1 MSFVHLK
8 TFSEYSITKGINRI
22 DELIKNTKSKNM
34 PAVALTD
41 DNAMYGTVGF
51 YKEARAKGLKP
62 IIGITATIEQDDG
75 NRYQLTLLA
84 KNEAGYKKIV
94 ALNSRGFTE
103 NRKLD
108 GGFIKEE
115 WLNDLS
121 DVVVLSGAKEGL
133 IGQKILEG
141 KLEEAKE
148 IAQQMKSFFGDDFYM
163 ELQRDGKEN
172 ENEYMIGAATIASEL
187 GIAPVATH
195 PVLFANKEDFL
206 AHEARY
212 CIGSKEK
219 LFDVRRKRQ
228 FNKEMYLKSPEEMQE
243 LFADIPEAIE
253 NTVEIAKKCNIEL
266 VLDKPQLPIFPTPN
280 GENADEYFAQKS
292 REGLAQ
298 RLIEDYPNPID
309 REAKRKE
316 YEERLE
322 REIGIIQKM
331 GFPGYFLIVSD
342 FINWSKEKD
351 IPVGPGR
358 GSGAG
363 SLVAYAM
370 RITDLDPLPYGL
382 LFERFLNPDR
392 VSMPDFDIDFCQA
405 RRNETYEYVRQK
417 YGTDAVC
424 QIGTFGTMAAKAVVR
439 DVGRT
444 LNYNHDFVDTLAKMI
459 TIKPNKPMTLRQ
471 FMFGDEEKGIE
482 PDEKLLARYDNEAD
496 VKKLIDIA
504 LKLEGITRQVGIHAA
519 GVVIAAG
526 KLTDYTPL
534 YTSDEDSSPQT
545 QFDMSD
551 VEKAGLVKFDFLGLK
566 TLTVIK
572 EAIDLIHKQELA
584 ETGRKTFDIRK
595 IDINDQDVYANIY
608 GNGNSV
614 DIFQFESKGMQG
626 VLKKTAPNKLEDL
639 IAVNALYRPG
649 PMDIIPEW
657 LESRKL
663 PEEKRTYPHPMLS
676 GVLKETAGFMIY
688 QEQVMQC
695 AQIVAGYSLG
705 GADLL
710 RRAMGKKKPEEMRQ
724 QREIFVK
731 GAAKNNISEE
741 KANEIFDL
749 IDKFSGYGFNKSHAA
764 AYSYLSYQSGYLKHY
779 YPVQFYTAVLNSHIA
794 PTLDTDKVSISFQD
808 AKKNN
813 VNILPPNINSSGP
826 YFTIEEEGVR
836 YGLVGLKGV
845 GDKAAHAIKL
855 ERDKNG
861 PYIDFYDFLERVGRG
876 HVNKRVI
883 EALIKSGALDD
894 LHNNRAELL
903 ENIEEG
909 LNYVSKLRK
918 KQMENTSVLGDAFD
932 DEDDVPVVKS
942 TRKKKEQKELVR
954 PDFIYGGTQD
964 ELTQLKSEKNV
975 FGYFFTANPYQT
987 HYMKEL
993 GGFSSSVPLVN
1004 IKDIYENDGKSEVFI
1019 GGLIED
1025 IKWWKSKKGA
1035 FVTITDGTSSVDV
1048 RMFENFLNE
1057 NKDWLKKDAFVSAKV
1072 KIDGTDEENLM
1083 LSVQQG
1089 FSFDKTKELT
1099 VNKLFIGTN
1108 TEIDSLNEFESICR
1122 AHKPVNGAK
1131 IIDVALYGENENSN
1145 GRKNVL
1151 LKHQKVTY
1159 SEKLIEDM
1167 EAAFSKQW
1175 VKPTFVKEV
1184 EDIDFPQ
1191 ITSRNKNKGNYR
1203 RNSFSV

>member
-22 DELIKNTKSKNM
+22 DELVKNVKNKNM
-34 PAVALTD
+34 PAIALTD
-41 DNAMYGTVGF
+41 ENAMYGTIGF
-51 YKEARAKGLKP
+51 YKEARAKGIKP
-62 IIGITATIEQDDG
+62 IIGINATIEQDDG
-75 NRYQLTLLA
+75 NRYTLTLLA

-94 ALNSRGFTE
+94 LLNSRAFTE

-108 GGFIKEE
+108 GGLIKEE
-115 WLNDLS
+115 WLGELS
-121 DVVVLSGAKEGL
+121 DVIVLSGAKEGL
-133 IGQKILEG
+133 IGKKILEG
-141 KLEEAKE
+141 NMEEAKS
-148 IAQQMKSFFGDDFYM
+148 IAQEMKNFFGDDFYM
-163 ELQRDGKEN
+163 ELQRDGKDN

-187 GIAPVATH
+187 NISPVATH
-195 PVLFANKEDFL
+195 PVLFANPEDFI
-206 AHEARY
+206 AHEARF

-219 LFDVRRKRQ
+219 LFDIRRERF
-228 FNKEMYLKSPEEMQE
+228 FNKDMYLKSPEEMKE
-243 LFADIPEAIE
+243 LFSDIPEAIE

-280 GENADEYFAQKS
+280 GENADDYFAQKS
-292 REGLAQ
+292 REGLEQ
-298 RLIEDYPNPID
+298 RLIEDFPNPID

-316 YEERLE
+316 YQDRLE
-322 REIGIIQKM
+322 TEIGIIKKM

-370 RITDLDPLPYGL
+370 KITDLDPLPYGL

-424 QIGTFGTMAAKAVVR
+424 QIGTFGTMAAKAVIR

-444 LNYNHDFVDTLAKMI
+444 LDYNHDFVDTLAKMVSI
-459 TIKPNKPMTLRQ
+459 RPNKPMTLKQ

-482 PDEKLLARYDNEAD
+482 PDEKLLARYENEAD

-572 EAIDLIHKQELA
+572 EAIDLIHKQEI
-584 ETGRKTFDIRK
+584 EENGKKSFDIRK
-595 IDINDQDVYANIY
+595 IDINDQDVYKNIY
-608 GNGNSV
+608 ANGNSV

-626 VLKKTAPNKLEDL
+626 VLKKTDPSKLEDL

-663 PEEKRTYPHPMLS
+663 PEDRRTYPHPSLQ

-731 GAAKNNISEE
+731 GAAQNNISEQ

-764 AYSYLSYQSGYLKHY
+764 AYSYLSYQSGYLKYY
-779 YPVQFYTAVLNSHIA
+779 YPNQFYTAVLNSHIS

-808 AKKNN
+808 AKNN
-813 VNILPPNINSSGP
+813 NIKLLPPNVNSSNP
-826 YFTIEEEGVR
+826 YFSIQDGGIR

-845 GDKAAHAIKL
+845 GDKAAHAIQL

-903 ENIEEG
+903 DNIEEG

-932 DEDDVPVVKS
+932 DDEAPVVKV
-942 TRKKKEQKELVR
+942 TKKKKESKELVR
-954 PDFIYGGTQD
+954 PDFVYGATQD
-964 ELTQLKSEKNV
+964 ELTELKSEKTA
-975 FGYFFTANPYQT
+975 FGYFFSANPYQT

-1004 IKDIYENDGKSEVFI
+1004 LKDIYDNDGKSEAFV

-1057 NKDWLKKDAFVSAKV
+1057 NKDWLKKDAFVSARI
-1072 KIDGTDEENLM
+1072 KIEGSDEENLL

-1099 VNKLFIGTN
+1099 VNKLFVGAN
-1108 TEIDSLNEFESICR
+1108 NEIDSVSEFESICR
-1122 AHKPVNGAK
+1122 AHKPVNGARVVD
-1131 IIDVALYGENENSN
+1131 IALYGDNTN
-1145 GRKNVL
+1145 GKKSLL
-1151 LKHQKVTY
+1151 LKDTKVSY
-1159 SEKLIEDM
+1159 SEKLIEDL
-1167 EAAFSKQW
+1167 ESVFSKQW
-1175 VKPTFVKEV
+1175 VRPTFIK
-1184 EDIDFPQ
+1184 DIDHIDFPQ
-1191 ITSRNKNKGNYR
+1191 LISRNKNKGNYKK
-1203 RNSFSV
+1203 NFSFSA